1 MGNSRLT
8 PAQAERRAQVVRM
21 RSARL
26 SFAEIGRRLDI
37 TAQRA
42 GVIYRQALMDV
53 PKANVDE
60 HRAEELEFID
70 LATNRLLTIAMDSAV
85 TPRTRVEAWS
95 AIRGWA
101 ERKAKLLGLDAPTKH
116 EVLTID
122 GIEAEI
128 RRLELELSVNDTPA
142 TKVTA

>member
-8 PAQAERRAQVVRM
+8 VAQAERRAQVVRM

-26 SFAEIGRRLDI
+26 SFAEIGRRLNI

-42 GVIYRQALMDV
+42 GVIYRQALQEIPRAD
-53 PKANVDE
+53 VDE

-70 LATNRLLTIAMDSAV
+70 LAVNRLLTIAMGKEVSA
-85 TPRTRVEAWS
+85 RTRVEAWN
-95 AIRGWA
+95 AIRGWT

-116 EVLTID
+116 AVLTMD

-128 RRLELELSVNDTPA
+128 RLLEREIAVNIPA
-142 TKVTA
+142 TEVAT

>member
-26 SFAEIGRRLDI
+26 SFAEIGRRLGI

-42 GVIYRQALMDV
+42 GVIYRRALQEIPRAD
-53 PKANVDE
+53 VDE

-70 LATNRLLTIAMDSAV
+70 LAVNRLITIAMDKEVSA
-85 TPRTRVEAWS
+85 RTRVEAWN
-95 AIRGWA
+95 AIRGWT

-116 EVLTID
+116 EVLTMD

-128 RRLELELSVNDTPA
+128 RRLEREIAVNIPA
-142 TKVTA
+142 AEVAT